1 MFKNTKNLN
10 RFFKYHFFFFFLFF
24 GYLTSYLIFGS
35 FTLFYIDRLDNEIVW
50 NHILGNFYRGESD
63 AVEIFLNGETKIYWL
78 RRLFHPFSLLYVF
91 NTEFAYWFLD
101 ILSKIVSYLSFYILA
116 KKFTKN
122 YFIVSLSACLF
133 ASMNSYSVYGVLI
146 AAFPYFVY
154 LILFRVNLNFK
165 HYLITILTA
174 LNSEIVHSP
183 YFFIFLV
190 IFLISFNSI
199 TKQKIKNLF
208 FISLVFYIFVLISN
222 SNILYAFIFDGP
234 FHREEIERVVED
246 FNFYKAITSLFYL
259 NFLWREEFFTYS
271 LAREIPFIF
280 YTALFFPLVFFSKNK
295 EIIRLVLICLSL
307 WILYSL
313 FISYDLYIT
322 RYWNPGYYFIFS
334 IFIYSFIFLFVLK
347 TYKKIIPLSICLV
360 LLFQIN
366 SNFVPLAK
374 KYVKPFKVENFR
386 NYYSFKDYYL
396 KESYS
401 KIKKIVR
408 DEKVISLWNVDPM
421 VAVMNGIYTLDGEH
435 NLYPLAYKKKFYK
448 IIKKELDSNSEFRD
462 YYLKWGHRVYAF
474 VSDPEN
480 VKIDFLE
487 AKRQGANFVISK
499 YQVKNINLRKVS
511 EIKGVETLFLYEII

>member
-101 ILSKIVSYLSFYILA
+101 IFSKIVSYLSFYILA

-133 ASMNSYSVYGVLI
+133 ASMNSYSVYGILI

-154 LILFRVNLNFK
+154 LILYKVNLNFK
-165 HYLITILTA
+165 HYLITVLTA

-259 NFLWREEFFTYS
+259 NFLWTE
-271 LAREIPFIF
+271 
-280 YTALFFPLVFFSKNK
+280 
-295 EIIRLVLICLSL
+295 
-307 WILYSL
+307 
-313 FISYDLYIT
+313 
-322 RYWNPGYYFIFS
+322 
-334 IFIYSFIFLFVLK
+334 
-347 TYKKIIPLSICLV
+347 
-360 LLFQIN
+360 
-366 SNFVPLAK
+366 
-374 KYVKPFKVENFR
+374 
-386 NYYSFKDYYL
+386 
-396 KESYS
+396 
-401 KIKKIVR
+401 
-408 DEKVISLWNVDPM
+408 
-421 VAVMNGIYTLDGEH
+421 
-435 NLYPLAYKKKFYK
+435 
-448 IIKKELDSNSEFRD
+448 
-462 YYLKWGHRVYAF
+462 
-474 VSDPEN
+474 
-480 VKIDFLE
+480 
-487 AKRQGANFVISK
+487 
-499 YQVKNINLRKVS
+499 
-511 EIKGVETLFLYEII
+511 

>member
-1 MFKNTKNLN
+1 MKNLN
-10 RFFKYHFFFFFLFF
+10 KFFNYHFFFLFLFV
-24 GYLTSYLIFGS
+24 GYFVSYLLFGS
-35 FTLFYIDRLDNEIVW
+35 FTLFYIDRLDNEIVY
-50 NHILGNFYRGESD
+50 NHILGNFYRGEYNAAD
-63 AVEIFLNGETKIYWL
+63 IFLNGETKIYWL
-78 RRLFHPFSLLYVF
+78 RRLFQPFSLLYIF
-91 NTEFAYWFLD
+91 NTEFAYWFFD
-101 ILSKIVSYLSFYILA
+101 IFTKIVSYLSFYILA

-122 YFIVSLSACLF
+122 YLIVSLSACLF
-133 ASMNSYSVYGVLI
+133 ASMNTFSVWGLLI
-146 AAFPYFVY
+146 STFPYFVY
-154 LILFRVNLNFK
+154 IILFKTNLNFK
-165 HYLITILTA
+165 HYLITFLVA

-208 FISLVFYIFVLISN
+208 FISLVFYFFVLISN

-234 FHREEIERVVED
+234 FHREEMERIVED
-246 FNFYKAITSLFYL
+246 FNFYKAISSLFYL
-259 NFLWREEFFTYS
+259 NFIWREEFFTYS
-271 LAREIPFIF
+271 LASDIPFIF
-280 YTALFFPLVFFSKNK
+280 YTLTFFPLVFFSKNK
-295 EIIRLVLICLSL
+295 EIIKLVLICLSL
-307 WILYSL
+307 WILYHSL

-334 IFIYSFIFLFVLK
+334 IFIYSCIFLFVLK
-347 TYKKIIPLSICLV
+347 TYKKLIPLSICLV

-401 KIKKIVR
+401 KIKSIVG

-448 IIKKELDSNSEFRD
+448 IIKKELDSSSEFRD
-462 YYLKWGHRVYAF
+462 YFLKWGHRVYAF

-487 AKRQGANFVISK
+487 AKKQGANFVISK
-499 YQVKNINLRKVS
+499 YLVKNKNLEIVS
-511 EIKGVETLFLYEII
+511 EIEGVEILYLYKII